1 MNNLIQRKGKS
12 NKEEEEF
19 TTSSEMS
26 EQDSESDTTVDD
38 TEESE
43 TTETLQV
50 HNVLNNT
57 IHDED
62 DSIHDEDESPDEEHA
77 TEIETY
83 EDNGEQSNLQEKNS
97 LLPTLKLKLKTE
109 KLRGSHPIQQI
120 NKYSDARL
128 ILELTKKY
136 GEFILIF
143 NQFTVS
149 GQLMPFYNTWVSM
162 QQLRIQM

>member
-1 MNNLIQRKGKS
+1 MNNLIQRKRKS

-83 EDNGEQSNLQEKNS
+83 EDNGEQSKEKNS

-128 ILELTKKY
+128 ILELTQKY

-143 NQFTVS
+143 NQFTVR